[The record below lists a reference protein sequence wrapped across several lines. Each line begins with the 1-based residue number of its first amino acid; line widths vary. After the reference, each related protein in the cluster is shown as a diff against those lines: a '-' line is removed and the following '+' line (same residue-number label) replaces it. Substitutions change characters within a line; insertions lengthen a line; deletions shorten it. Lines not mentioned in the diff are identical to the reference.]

1 MRPDLRADL
10 FAFARAEGRAFSA
23 ARGHLL
29 QAPAQRTSPLFL
41 LTAGAAHVYYDL
53 PTGQRQTLRL
63 GYPGE
68 VLAALP
74 GYFLGVPSPL
84 GIEALRQCR
93 GYLLDRGA
101 VAGFCASTPQRQAG
115 YTYMLEA
122 FVCGLVE
129 REIDLLEHD
138 PAQRYAALAA
148 RSPQVL
154 QHIPL
159 RYIASYL
166 RMTPE
171 TLSRV
176 RRRAAA
182 SEP

>member
-1 MRPDLRADL
+1 MRPGPRADL
-10 FAFARAEGRAFSA
+10 FAFAHRTGRAFRSG
-23 ARGHLL
+23 RGDLL
-29 QAPAQRTSPLFL
+29 QAPGHRTAPLYL

-68 VLAALP
+68 LLAALP

-84 GIEALRQCR
+84 GIEALRRCR
-93 GYLLDRGA
+93 GYAVDRDA
-101 VAGFCASTPQRQAG
+101 VVEFCGSTPQRQAA
-115 YTYMLEA
+115 YIQMLEGA
-122 FVCGLVE
+122 VCGFVE
-129 REIDLLEHD
+129 REIDLLEPD
-138 PAQRYAALAA
+138 PAVRYATVLA
-148 RSPQVL
+148 RSPQLFEHV
-154 QHIPL
+154 PL

-176 RRRAAA
+176 RRRAGT
-182 SEP
+182 PNP